1 MRSVF
6 SLFAVLVSSPL
17 YAADYHIADD
27 VQLFMHSGPSYEY
40 RIVSRVRSGDPVTLL
55 ERGKDYTKI
64 KLADGKEGYVLT
76 RYLAEGE
83 SKLTAL
89 QTELPDLKEQV
100 ALLSENLA
108 KRNDQIAQLEIEL
121 ASYRDEATD
130 STTELV
136 IKDKRIRELEFQV
149 ANMDQSNLMRWLTHG
164 GLIAL
169 AGLIVGLILP
179 HLPRRKKRQDEWF

>member
-6 SLFAVLVSSPL
+6 SLLFLIASSQL

-55 ERGKDYTKI
+55 ERGKDYSKI
-64 KLADGKEGYVLT
+64 KLADDKEGYVLT
-76 RYLAEGE
+76 RYLAEGQ
-83 SKLTAL
+83 SKLITL
-89 QTELPDLKEQV
+89 QTELPSLKQQV
-100 ALLSENLA
+100 ASLSDDLA
-108 KRNDQIAQLEIEL
+108 KRNNQIAQLEVEL